1 MADQIIKI
9 LNDLSSRMEVAVDW
23 TAENIV
29 PYLQDLGTR
38 IATYVFWSKII
49 GICILVVLSIIAAIV
64 CIVVLKKINFNV
76 EYYETKESVAVI
88 CLIISGIM
96 IVGSL
101 IAIPMMAVD
110 AVEAKYLPEKAIYS
124 YVESTTRQAR
134 NLSNNN

>member
-1 MADQIIKI
+1 MADQLIKI
-9 LNDLSSRMEVAVDW
+9 LNDLSSRMGVAVDW

-38 IATYVFWSKII
+38 IATYVFWSKIV

-64 CIVVLKKINFNV
+64 CVVVLKRTNFDA
-76 EYYETKESVAVI
+76 EYYGAKETAAVT
-88 CLIISGIM
+88 CLIISCIM
-96 IVGSL
+96 IVGSF

>member
-9 LNDLSSRMEVAVDW
+9 LNDLSSRMGVAVDW

>member
-1 MADQIIKI
+1 MADQLIKI
-9 LNDLSSRMEVAVDW
+9 LNDLSSRMGVAVDW

-38 IATYVFWSKII
+38 IATYVFWSKIV
-49 GICILVVLSIIAAIV
+49 GICILVVLSIIAVIV

-101 IAIPMMAVD
+101 IAIPVMAVD